1 ADARGHALRLDRVT
15 QPEGDS
21 GMDSA
26 LSKLAWLGHAALR
39 IVSGFL
45 FACHGA
51 QKLFGAFGGFGDGGS
66 VPLGSPRWFAAGI
79 ELVGGA
85 LIALGVRTQL
95 AAFICSGEMAFAYFT
110 AHQPHGLLP
119 IQNHGE
125 PAVLYCFIFLFLA
138 THGGGAFSLERGGR

>member
-1 ADARGHALRLDRVT
+1 
-15 QPEGDS
+15 
-21 GMDSA
+21 MDSA
-26 LSKLAWLGHAALR
+26 LARLGWLGHAALR

-51 QKLFGAFGGFGDGGS
+51 QKVLGAFGGFGDGGGTA
-66 VPLGSPRWFAAGI
+66 PMGSLPWIAGLI
-79 ELVGGA
+79 ELLGGT

-95 AAFICSGEMAFAYFT
+95 VAFICSGEMAVAYFM

-125 PAVLYCFIFLFLA
+125 PAVLYCFIFFYLA
-138 THGGGAFSLERGGR
+138 TNGGGALSLERGGK

>member
-1 ADARGHALRLDRVT
+1 
-15 QPEGDS
+15 
-21 GMDSA
+21 MDSA
-26 LSKLAWLGHAALR
+26 LSKMAWLGHAALR

-51 QKLFGAFGGFGDGGS
+51 QKLFGAFGGLGEGGGS
-66 VPLGSPRWFAAGI
+66 VHAGTLLWFAAII

-85 LIALGVRTQL
+85 LVALGVRTQI

-125 PAVLYCFIFLFLA
+125 AAVLFCFIFFFLA